1 MEKRWTKPELRFA
14 KLNVDGVYHADEGVG
29 ASVAILCDIKGNFI
43 DASCIYYPI
52 DANAVTSE
60 VVATR
65 DGLAF
70 ANTMGFHA
78 IEAESDS
85 LKVVNFCTGHDHWW
99 DAATAIYTEI
109 LDLATDVGKV
119 NFMHCFR
126 EANSVAHELAQFSF
140 HNKLSSIWGGDPSS
154 CLLSKLAD
162 DVNIFLS

>member
-1 MEKRWTKPELRFA
+1 MLDVEKRWTKPELRFV
-14 KLNVDGVYHADEGVG
+14 KLNVDAAYHTDEGAG
-29 ASVAILCDIKGNFI
+29 TATAILRDIRGNFI
-43 DASCIYYPI
+43 AASSIYYPI
-52 DANAVTSE
+52 AANVVTSE
-60 VVATR
+60 AMAMR

-85 LKVVNFCTGHDHWW
+85 LEIINFCTRHDHWW
-99 DAATAIYTEI
+99 DAATTVYAEI
-109 LDLATDVGKV
+109 LDLATDMGKV
-119 NFMHCFR
+119 NF
-126 EANSVAHELAQFSF
+126 NSVAHELAQFSF